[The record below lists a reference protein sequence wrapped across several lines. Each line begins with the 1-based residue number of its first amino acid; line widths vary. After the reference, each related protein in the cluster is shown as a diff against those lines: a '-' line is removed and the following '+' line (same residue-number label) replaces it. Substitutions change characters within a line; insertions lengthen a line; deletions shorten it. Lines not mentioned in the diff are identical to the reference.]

1 MHFDSYQIIFYSFIF
16 SGLPEYKRH
25 MSVPA
30 DLAKGNKDG
39 IVMQKVASLTLNK
52 AELESKIS
60 KPKFVPEKLD
70 FELYEKFE
78 GEQFNL
84 LIHVLLGVTFK

>member
-1 MHFDSYQIIFYSFIF
+1 
-16 SGLPEYKRH
+16 

-30 DLAKGNKDG
+30 DLTKGGTKDG
-39 IVMQKVASLTLNK
+39 VVMQKVASLTLNK

-78 GEQFNL
+78 GMYLF
-84 LIHVLLGVTFK
+84 

>member
-1 MHFDSYQIIFYSFIF
+1 
-16 SGLPEYKRH
+16 

-30 DLAKGNKDG
+30 DLTKSNRDG
-39 IVMQKVASLTLNK
+39 IVMQKVASLTFNK
-52 AELESKIS
+52 ADFESKIS

-78 GEQFNL
+78 GKLSL
-84 LIHVLLGVTFK
+84 LYSTTCV

>member
-1 MHFDSYQIIFYSFIF
+1 MFPF
-16 SGLPEYKRH
+16 SGIPEYKRY

-30 DLAKGNKDG
+30 DLTKGNKDG
-39 IVMQKVASLTLNK
+39 VVMQKVASLTLNK

-60 KPKFVPEKLD
+60 KPRFVPEKLD

-78 GEQFNL
+78 GKNEKL
-84 LIHVLLGVTFK
+84 L

>member
-1 MHFDSYQIIFYSFIF
+1 
-16 SGLPEYKRH
+16 

-30 DLAKGNKDG
+30 DLTTCNKDG
-39 IVMQKVASLTLNK
+39 VVMQKVASLTLNK
-52 AELESKIS
+52 AELESKIY

-78 GEQFNL
+78 GESYFDYKTNPHRKRRLLHVILSNQFTSFPRFCMRTL
-84 LIHVLLGVTFK
+84 T